1 MITLSAEQ
9 AAFFTK
15 NGFLEL
21 EGVFSPSECEG
32 LLHSIQQTMDGRQG
46 VDLVR
51 GRDLWRETPPLK
63 TTLVSKKMK
72 SLALSLSRRP
82 SVRLAFDQWFG
93 PDFSLQTPEKIEGL
107 FSIQGLVLVAFLQ
120 LEPGVA
126 KLPPKR
132 SPLGLSPFP
141 KGQGN
146 ILFTKPSL
154 LLNWPQSTHGLY
166 CVGFCLPTSVYVQN
180 LHDPAG
186 ISLRKLNYG
195 YGDQLQNET
204 HPIL

>member
-1 MITLSAEQ
+1 MITLSSEQ
-9 AAFFTK
+9 EAFFTK

-32 LLHSIQQTMDGRQG
+32 LLHAILQALQGRQG
-46 VDLVR
+46 VEFVR
-51 GRDLWRETPPLK
+51 GRDLWREAPPLK

-72 SLALSLSRRP
+72 NLSVALSRRP
-82 SVRLAFDQWFG
+82 TVRLAFDQWFG
-93 PDFSLQTPEKIEGL
+93 PDFSLKAPEKIEGL

-120 LEPGVA
+120 LEKG
-126 KLPPKR
+126 PPPHK
-132 SPLGLSPFP
+132 SSGLGLSPFP
-141 KGQGN
+141 QKQGN
-146 ILFTKPSL
+146 ILFMKPSL
-154 LLNWPQSTHGLY
+154 LLNWPPTTLGLY

-180 LHDPAG
+180 PRDLAG

-195 YGDQLQNET
+195 YGDPLQNET